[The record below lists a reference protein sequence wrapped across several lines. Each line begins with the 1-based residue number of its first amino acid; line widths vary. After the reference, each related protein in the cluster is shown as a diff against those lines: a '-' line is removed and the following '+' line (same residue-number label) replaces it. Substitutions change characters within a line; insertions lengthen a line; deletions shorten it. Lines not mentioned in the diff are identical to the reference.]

1 MEVNVNNKL
10 MKPRPF
16 RWTSSELVHKT
27 VFSSEEETDKV
38 LILSELDHKSHA

>member
-16 RWTSSELVHKT
+16 RWTSAELYKT

-38 LILSELDHKSHA
+38 LILSELDHKSHT